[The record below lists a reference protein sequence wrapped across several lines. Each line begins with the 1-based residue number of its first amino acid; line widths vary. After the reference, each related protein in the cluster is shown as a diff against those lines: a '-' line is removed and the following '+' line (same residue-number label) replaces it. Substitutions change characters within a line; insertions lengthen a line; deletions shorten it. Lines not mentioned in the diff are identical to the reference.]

1 MLKQLTQ
8 EQWAINHKIERDTKR
23 TDAWLSRQGITAISL
38 QILTDATDVGL
49 LLKVKKNYNC
59 MRTKDQALW
68 QSLWYH
74 AYTLGKP
81 MTEYHKK
88 LFRKM
93 YKRQDRQR
101 QRQ

>member
-1 MLKQLTQ
+1 MSLTHKQQT
-8 EQWAINHKIERDTKR
+8 INYKIERDTKA
-23 TDAWLSRQGITAISL
+23 TDQWLSKNGIKAFSL
-38 QILTDATDVGL
+38 QDLTSAKDVGL
-49 LLKVKKNYNC
+49 LLKVKENYNC
-59 MRTKDQALW
+59 LSERDKALY

-101 QRQ
+101 KRQ